1 MQLKL
6 GGVDYVQVN
15 SPNGS
20 ILRPTGAEGGRL
32 GPSIIG
38 GGEGCPPLTGE
49 GAYESPVVIKPSFY
63 YSKKETLNRSVL
75 WWRGRRPGL
84 SSSQV
89 SVKVKKKKN
98 PNWQNRKKLKLQNNQ
113 SSVWFTHLDEDLQAV
128 QSLAWTEKPDAHSA
142 VSSSKPTCG
151 RSKEILGK
159 EKNNQKT
166 SLFEAKSPGRKGRM
180 ELNQELNKDHGKRVY
195 WLCLFK
201 CISAL
206 TYSQTRHKSHSLVTQ
221 LRRLDLFLVQS
232 SLCVTS
238 VHLEE
243 EKKKEIQQ
251 IYLFILYISFMLI
264 IEVLW
269 NLCQRPFLTQFEWV
283 LFSCSFI

>member
-1 MQLKL
+1 MKRSTSWTLLK
-6 GGVDYVQVN
+6 
-15 SPNGS
+15 S
-20 ILRPTGAEGGRL
+20 
-32 GPSIIG
+32 
-38 GGEGCPPLTGE
+38 
-49 GAYESPVVIKPSFY
+49 SFGK
-63 YSKKETLNRSVL
+63 SL
-75 WWRGRRPGL
+75 
-84 SSSQV
+84 
-89 SVKVKKKKN
+89 KKKN

-142 VSSSKPTCG
+142 VSSSKPTCR

-159 EKNNQKT
+159 EKKQPKNIFVWGKKSRQKV
-166 SLFEAKSPGRKGRM
+166 RM

-195 WLCLFK
+195 WMCLFK

-243 EKKKEIQQ
+243 EKKKKEIQQ
-251 IYLFILYISFMLI
+251 IYLFILYISLMLI